1 MNERTKPMATAGF
14 AATGTAEV
22 VGSELQLGSGL
33 MELAWRL
40 YPICRSITGD
50 GVRATFDIL
59 QEHIPLVRHEI
70 PSGTRVFDWEIPP
83 EWNIRRAW
91 IRRANGAPVVDL
103 ADHTLHI
110 VNYSAPFEGR
120 LSKAELAHHVHTLP
134 AQPDWIP
141 HRTTYFR
148 ESWGFCMSQRQ
159 WDALPEGEYDVLVD
173 STLEPGA
180 LSLAECVIPG
190 DSQSEI
196 LLSTHSC
203 HPSMA
208 NDNLSGIVVLT
219 ALCQWLAA
227 APRRYTYRVVFAP
240 GTIGSLSWLWQRQAG
255 LERIRGGLVLSGL
268 GDSGPLTYKRSR
280 RGSALIDR
288 IVECGLRD
296 AETSGEIRDFAPY
309 GYDERQYC
317 APGFD
322 LPVGRLSRTPHG
334 EYPEYHTSADDLG
347 FIDADQLEGA
357 LAFCRRVVED
367 LEGGDRY
374 WINRAPYGE
383 PRLGKR
389 GLYGG
394 VSRQSGPDEAHMA
407 MLWVLNLSDGSYSM
421 LDIAERSGLPLSV
434 LVEAGDR
441 LHEAGL
447 LAPATEGHQPE
458 AKTKGEQE

>member
-1 MNERTKPMATAGF
+1 MSADLHEAGCDPFPAVATANRVDG
-14 AATGTAEV
+14 A
-22 VGSELQLGSGL
+22 LQLGSGL
-33 MELAWRL
+33 MDLARRL
-40 YPICRSITGD
+40 YPICRSITGN

-59 QEHIPLVRHEI
+59 QEHIPLTRHEI

-91 IRRANGAPVVDL
+91 IRHTDGTPVVDL
-103 ADHTLHI
+103 ADHALHV
-110 VNYSAPFEGR
+110 VNYSSPFQGR
-120 LSKAELAHHVHTLP
+120 LRKVELAAHVHTLP
-134 AQPDWIP
+134 DRPEWIP

-148 ESWGFCMSQRQ
+148 ESWGFCMTQRQ
-159 WDALPEGEYDVLVD
+159 WDALPDDDYDVLVD
-173 STLEPGA
+173 STLQPGT

-190 DSQSEI
+190 ASETEI

-240 GTIGSLSWLWQRQAG
+240 GTIGSLSWLWLRQRELG
-255 LERIRGGLVLSGL
+255 RIRGGLVLCGL

-280 RGSALIDR
+280 GESALIDR
-288 IVECGLRD
+288 VAMRALPD
-296 AETSGEIRDFAPY
+296 SGPGAQIRPFSPY

-317 APGFD
+317 SPGFD

-334 EYPEYHTSADDLG
+334 EYPEYHTSADDLD
-347 FIDADQLEGA
+347 FIQGDQLERS
-357 LAFCRRVVED
+357 LAFCRRLVED
-367 LEGGDRY
+367 LEVADRC
-374 WINRAPYGE
+374 WNNLAPYGE

-394 VSRQSGPDEAHMA
+394 VSSQHGPNEQHMA
-407 MLWVLNLSDGSYSM
+407 MLWLLNLSDGRYSL
-421 LDIAERSGLPLSV
+421 LDIAERSELPMALLSDV
-434 LVEAGDR
+434 SRR
-441 LHEAGL
+441 LYEAGL
-447 LAPATEGHQPE
+447 LAPADEH
-458 AKTKGEQE
+458 